1 MQELNITVSE
11 GLPFENVFCLES
23 KIKDKIMDIVIK
35 SLGIVFVLIGFVF
48 LLRPDIMKW
57 LINFIKRGKR
67 IYLAALIRIALAVIF
82 LFGASQCSQKWII
95 AAFGILFLLA
105 GLLIIVLGHERT
117 RRILD
122 WYGNR
127 PLLIFRVIAIVPMVL
142 GAIVIYAS

>member
-1 MQELNITVSE
+1 
-11 GLPFENVFCLES
+11 
-23 KIKDKIMDIVIK
+23 MDIVIK

-67 IYLAALIRIALAVIF
+67 IYLAALIRIALAIVFFVGALECKYPKVI
-82 LFGASQCSQKWII
+82 I
-95 AAFGILFLLA
+95 AFGILFLLA
-105 GLLIIVLGHERT
+105 GLLIIALGPERT

-122 WYGNR
+122 WYENQ

>member
-1 MQELNITVSE
+1 M
-11 GLPFENVFCLES
+11 
-23 KIKDKIMDIVIK
+23 DKVIIAI
-35 SLGIVFVLIGFVF
+35 GIVFIGIGIVY

-57 LINFIKRGKR
+57 LINFLKLGKR

-105 GLLIIVLGHERT
+105 GLLIIVLGPERT

-122 WYGNR
+122 WYENQ

-142 GAIVIYAS
+142 GAIVIYAA

>member
-1 MQELNITVSE
+1 
-11 GLPFENVFCLES
+11 
-23 KIKDKIMDIVIK
+23 MDIVIK

-67 IYLAALIRIALAVIF
+67 IYLAALIRIAMAVIF
-82 LFGASQCSQKWII
+82 LLGASQCSKKWII

-105 GLLIIVLGHERT
+105 GLLIIFLGPERT

-122 WYGNR
+122 WYENR
-127 PLLIFRVIAIVPMVL
+127 PLLIFRVIAIVPIIL
-142 GAIVIYAS
+142 GAVVIYAA

>member
-11 GLPFENVFCLES
+11 GLRFENVFCLES

-35 SLGIVFVLIGFVF
+35 SLGVVFVLIGVVF
-48 LLRPDIMKW
+48 LLRPDILKW
-57 LINFIKRGKR
+57 LANFIKRGKR
-67 IYLAALIRIALAVIF
+67 IYLAALIRIALAIVFLVGALKCKYPKVI
-82 LFGASQCSQKWII
+82 I
-95 AAFGILFLLA
+95 AFGILFLLA
-105 GLLIIVLGHERT
+105 GLLIIVLGPERT

-122 WYGNR
+122 WYEKR